1 MLTAI
6 QTKLLIAMTVLLA
19 GIASYFAYERHL
31 QTVERQKVN
40 RAFQRMRTEGQQT
53 MPANWAKALKNK

>member
-6 QTKLLIAMTVLLA
+6 QTKLLIAVTVLLA
-19 GIASYFAYERHL
+19 GIASYFSYERHV
-31 QTVERQKVN
+31 QKVEQQKVN
-40 RAFQRMRTEGQQT
+40 RAFDRMRTEGQES